1 MVAVIAIYFLVW
13 TIKVLDA
20 TTLVSNANVSIIPV
34 TQWCDTPEAVN
45 KIIRDFKRPTH
56 KTLLEYGCH
65 WVPKFIP
72 VEGIIEEINNIWL
85 EKLSR
90 DKKRLQ
96 IEKSLFSNEDFGKI
110 LTSAIL
116 SVTLNNIRSVHDY
129 YRTVRNGK

>member
-13 TIKVLDA
+13 TIKVIDA
-20 TTLVSNANVSIIPV
+20 TTLVSNDNVSIIPV

-72 VEGIIEEINNIWL
+72 VEGIIEEIIQEYFIFGTL
-85 EKLSR
+85 R
-90 DKKRLQ
+90 YMVRIRL
-96 IEKSLFSNEDFGKI
+96 IGNFENPIGYTLILGK
-110 LTSAIL
+110 
-116 SVTLNNIRSVHDY
+116 
-129 YRTVRNGK
+129 